1 MLISGENELLCV
13 VYRWS
18 TGTYLECQDMFREN
32 GIFRDVLLYTYDKA
46 YINDY
51 EVKTRLNGGR
61 EYDLDIDV
69 FLEGEAAGKKFRQS
83 FSQAEKD
90 MLRRKGCRR
99 LRQIFLLGT
108 RRKGMDCGNAEC
120 LRALFNA

>member
-1 MLISGENELLCV
+1 
-13 VYRWS
+13 
-18 TGTYLECQDMFREN
+18 MFREN

-69 FLEGEAAGKKFRQS
+69 FLEGEAAGKKVSAELFSGRKKICSDEKDADVCVKFS
-83 FSQAEKD
+83 FSALDVKEWTAETPNVYELYLTLKD
-90 MLRRKGCRR
+90 GDDTLCTVR
-99 LRQIFLLGT
+99 
-108 RRKGMDCGNAEC
+108 N
-120 LRALFNA
+120 

>member
-69 FLEGEAAGKKFRQS
+69 FLGGEAAGKKVS
-83 FSQAEKD
+83 AYLFSG
-90 MLRRKGCRR
+90 RKRYAPTKR
-99 LRQIFLLGT
+99 MPTSASNFPSRHST
-108 RRKGMDCGNAEC
+108 
-120 LRALFNA
+120 

>member
-83 FSQAEKD
+83 FSQAEKRYAPTKR
-90 MLRRKGCRR
+90 MPTSASNFPSRHS
-99 LRQIFLLGT
+99 T
-108 RRKGMDCGNAEC
+108 
-120 LRALFNA
+120 

>member
-69 FLEGEAAGKKFRQS
+69 FLEGEVAGKKS
-83 FSQAEKD
+83 FGRAF
-90 MLRRKGCRR
+90 
-99 LRQIFLLGT
+99 LRQEKRYAPTKRMPTSASNFLSRHST
-108 RRKGMDCGNAEC
+108 
-120 LRALFNA
+120 